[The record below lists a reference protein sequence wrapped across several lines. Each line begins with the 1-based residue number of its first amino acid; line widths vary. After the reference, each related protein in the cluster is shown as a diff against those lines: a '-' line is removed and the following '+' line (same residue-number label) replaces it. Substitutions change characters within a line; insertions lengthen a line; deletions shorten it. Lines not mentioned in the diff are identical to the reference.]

1 LDQGLLVFVTVV
13 EKANFTRAA
22 EALNMTQPAVSQYIQ
37 ALERSMG
44 SKLLERS
51 NKFVRLNKAGE
62 IVYQHAKGILVEYDR
77 MRRLV
82 DDLQNLAGGPLTIG
96 ASYTFGEY
104 ILPHIIAGL
113 HKAFPLIKP
122 SITIGNTQEIGNL
135 ILNRRLD
142 VGIVEGE
149 LTSEQLAIEPVANDL
164 MYIVS
169 SPQHALAQR
178 ETVTDS
184 KLKEATWIIR
194 EVGSGTREAA
204 DKMFAAFQWY
214 PEKVME
220 FGSTQIIKEAVEA
233 GLGISLLSQW
243 VIRKELSIRRV
254 KLLKCVNTPVRR
266 EFSLVTPA
274 ATLHTKAAQVF
285 IHTVREYKNRLDG
298 EFPV

>member
-1 LDQGLLVFVTVV
+1 MVTKGRLWLLDQGLLVFVTVV

-62 IVYQHAKGILVEYDR
+62 IVYQHAKGILVEY
-77 MRRLV
+77 
-82 DDLQNLAGGPLTIG
+82 
-96 ASYTFGEY
+96 
-104 ILPHIIAGL
+104 
-113 HKAFPLIKP
+113 FPLIKP